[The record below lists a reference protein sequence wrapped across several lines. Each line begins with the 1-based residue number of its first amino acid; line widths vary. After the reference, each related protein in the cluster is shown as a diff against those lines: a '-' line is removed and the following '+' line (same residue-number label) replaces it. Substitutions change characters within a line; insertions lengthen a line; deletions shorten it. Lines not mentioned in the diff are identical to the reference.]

1 MLAFRHIVFDLDGT
15 LVDSLPGIE
24 WSAREAL
31 AACGAG
37 PLLRDLGPLLGPP
50 IRTILAQAT
59 GIDAPH
65 RLDALE
71 RAFRH
76 SYDTEGW
83 RQTVCF
89 PGAFETLEQLSAAGA
104 SLWVATNKNR
114 LATGKILSQLRIG
127 RFFREVA
134 CRDSRTP
141 VFSTKAELLID
152 LIGRRGL
159 PLSECLMVGDTRE
172 DAAAARAAGIPCAI
186 LSHVAPGPEGTP
198 MPPALPT
205 AGATTLIAHGYGDA
219 PGAGGIVCR
228 SFSGWDRLL
237 TFCQPQAVW
246 VIQP

>member
-1 MLAFRHIVFDLDGT
+1 MLAFRHIIFDLDGT
-15 LVDSLPGIE
+15 LIDSLPGIE

-37 PLLRDLGPLLGPP
+37 PLSRDLGPLLGPP
-50 IRTILAQAT
+50 IRTILAEAT

-89 PGAFETLEQLSAAGA
+89 AGALETLERLSAAGA
-104 SLWVATNKNR
+104 GLWVATNKNR
-114 LATGKILSQLRIG
+114 LATGKILSQLGIG

-141 VFSTKAELLID
+141 VFSSKAEMLIHLMD
-152 LIGRRGL
+152 RRGL
-159 PLSECLMVGDTRE
+159 APSECLMVGDTRE
-172 DAAAARAAGIPCAI
+172 DAAAAEAAGMPCVI
-186 LSHVAPGPEGTP
+186 LRHVAP
-198 MPPALPT
+198 
-205 AGATTLIAHGYGDA
+205 
-219 PGAGGIVCR
+219 
-228 SFSGWDRLL
+228 
-237 TFCQPQAVW
+237 AVW
-246 VIQP
+246 WWLVFCAPPPPPPPPPPPRYGLEWTSD

>member
-1 MLAFRHIVFDLDGT
+1 MIAFRHIIFDLDGT

-37 PLLRDLGPLLGPP
+37 PLSCDLGPLLGPP

-59 GIDAPH
+59 GIAAPD

-89 PGAFETLEQLSAAGA
+89 AGTLETLERLSAAGA
-104 SLWVATNKNR
+104 SLWIATNKNR
-114 LATGKILSQLRIG
+114 LATGKILSQLGIR

-141 VFSTKAELLID
+141 AFFSKAEMLID
-152 LIGRRGL
+152 LMDRRGL
-159 PLSECLMVGDTRE
+159 PPAGCLMVGDTRE
-172 DAAAARAAGIPCAI
+172 DAAAARAAGIPCAL
-186 LSHVAPGPEGTP
+186 LSHVAPNPVGAPL
-198 MPPALPT
+198 PPVLP
-205 AGATTLIAHGYGDA
+205 AA
-219 PGAGGIVCR
+219 
-228 SFSGWDRLL
+228 WNELL
-237 TFCQPQAVW
+237 SLCQPQVW
-246 VIQP
+246 VNQP